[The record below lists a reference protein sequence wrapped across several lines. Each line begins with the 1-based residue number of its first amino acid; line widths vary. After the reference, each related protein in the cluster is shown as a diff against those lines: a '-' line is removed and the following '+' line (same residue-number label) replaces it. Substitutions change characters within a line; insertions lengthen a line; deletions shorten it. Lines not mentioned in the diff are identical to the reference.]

1 MAEFILQLWKRF
13 WTMATF
19 VRRRIRDDTGV
30 RRLQV
35 DELTRGLGIP
45 SNLGDL

>member
-1 MAEFILQLWKRF
+1 
-13 WTMATF
+13 MATL
-19 VRRRIRDDTGV
+19 VGRLIRGDDTGV

-35 DELTRGLGIP
+35 DELARGLGIP